1 MIDFKT
7 EIENMKDLGF
17 SPNPDLVYISILEA
31 KKVLWRGLQ
40 HFTGDSAQW
49 QPEYDKVAEW
59 LSGNNGRGLLCLGN
73 CGRGKTLI
81 CGKIIP
87 VLITYYYRRIVNLY
101 DAQQMNT
108 MIDEVKKKHIV
119 YVDDIGTESMSVKYG
134 EKRMTFPELVDEAEK
149 RGKLLMITT
158 NLDIDDLTVKY
169 GERTIDR
176 LRAITTPITFV
187 GESMRK

>member
-1 MIDFKT
+1 MIDFKK

-17 SPNPDLVYISILEA
+17 SPNPDLVYIAIPEA
-31 KKVLWRGLQ
+31 KANLWHGLR
-40 HFTGDSAQW
+40 HFMGDSAQW

-81 CGKIIP
+81 CEKIIP
-87 VLITYYYRRIVNLY
+87 VLITHCHNRIVNLY
-101 DAQQMNT
+101 DAQQMNAK
-108 MIDEVKKKHIV
+108 IDEIKKWHII
-119 YVDDIGTESMSVKYG
+119 YVDDIGTEGISVRFG
-134 EKRMTFPELVDEAEK
+134 ERRMTFPELVDEAEK

-158 NLDIDDLTVKY
+158 NLSIDELKEKY